1 MSSENVAPAAQA
13 PSENDRLMSGLAY
26 IINVLLPILML
37 FVLEESKK
45 RAFQRFHAVQALAV
59 AVVSLAYYIVLEVI
73 LGGIVAAIFFSSFR
87 TATVGVLC
95 TSLIG
100 LLTWIPIAAAS
111 LFLAYQAYTGKLYE
125 IPILTPFLR
134 KQKWL

>member
-1 MSSENVAPAAQA
+1 MSSENAAPAAQA

-26 IINVLLPILML
+26 IIYVLLPILML

-59 AVVSLAYYIVLEVI
+59 AVVSFAYYVVLQWI
-73 LGGIVAAIFFSSFR
+73 LGGIVRALFYGGLRAF
-87 TATVGVLC
+87 TL
-95 TSLIG
+95 G
-100 LLTWIPIAAAS
+100 LLCMSIVDLVTWLPIVAVN

-125 IPILTPFLR
+125 VPVLTPFLR
-134 KQKWL
+134 QQKWL